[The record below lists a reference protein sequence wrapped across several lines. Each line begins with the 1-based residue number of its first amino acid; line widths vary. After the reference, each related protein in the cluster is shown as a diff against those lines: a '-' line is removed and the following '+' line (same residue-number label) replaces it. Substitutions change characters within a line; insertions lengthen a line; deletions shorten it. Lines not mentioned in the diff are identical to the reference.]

1 MSKDNTKNVENTNIN
16 NCWNENIIHTSLPT
30 WNEFPDIG
38 LYMDQVLVLMEKY
51 IGNIICD
58 YGKEKFLTPSMI
70 NNYVKLNVLPAPE
83 NKKYTRTHLAY
94 LIIICL
100 MKQSLSISSIS
111 NIMEI
116 QLTYRSLEEVYAIF
130 CSCYINTLNN
140 FLKAGSL
147 SLDSLDYRNS
157 NDKLNI
163 PILEIG
169 IISSITKIIAEN
181 TLSSLTIKE
190 DVKKEKASS
199 KDKRNDTK
207 PIKEEKKKKKD

>member
-111 NIMEI
+111 NIMKI